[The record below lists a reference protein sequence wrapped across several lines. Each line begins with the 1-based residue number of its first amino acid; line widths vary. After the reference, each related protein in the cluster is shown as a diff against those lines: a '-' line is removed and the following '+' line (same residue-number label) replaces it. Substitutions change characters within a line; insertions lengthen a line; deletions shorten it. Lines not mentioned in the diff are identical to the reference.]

1 MLNKVIIMGRITR
14 DLEIRQ
20 SQNGTSVLKFSV
32 AVDRDMGKDKEKSAD
47 FINCV
52 AFGKRA
58 DFINQYF
65 GKGRMIAIEGN
76 IRTGTYEDKDGNK
89 RYTTDVWIDNV
100 SFTGESKPNDRS
112 SAGQP
117 PVSGSIPE
125 DFEDTLGDDGVPF

>member
-58 DFINQYF
+58 EFINQYF

-89 RYTTDVWIDNV
+89 RYTTDVWVDDV
-100 SFTGESKPNDRS
+100 SFTGESKQNDRPT
-112 SAGQP
+112 AGQP

-125 DFEDTLGDDGVPF
+125 DFEDTLSDDGVPF